1 MADIKTGDV
10 IEGVVA
16 AYASGGEGVIKVDR
30 FPIFV
35 PFALVGELVRAR
47 VIFAKKDVAFGELV
61 EVVSPSPDR
70 VKPVCPY
77 YGRCG
82 GCDLQHMSLPLQH
95 AVKRDAVR
103 DAFKKIAGIEVE
115 VPLPV
120 AGAPLAY
127 RNKLALPFAKN
138 SRSGRVYLG
147 FYERRSHKVVPIK
160 WCAACGEW
168 TGELIEA
175 LMSWANDFG
184 ISVYDE
190 TARRGLLRHAVA
202 RMLERLSL
210 TLAVNGE
217 DIPHADELIDR
228 LKQKFGEFCLYVSP
242 NTKNTNVIFGDGVR
256 LIYGEEKPQN
266 LGKFSA
272 VISPKSFLQVNSE
285 VRDML
290 YDGVA
295 AALDGYE
302 GDVVELYSGV
312 GLLTAQLAL
321 RSAARFTCVEI
332 EPSAT
337 RDAKELMKRL
347 SLEDRVEC
355 VNGDALKFMQGLKS
369 QDGASECAQ
378 ENEQNSGIFG
388 DTHVPKSN
396 GGARILLVDPP
407 RKGCAKE
414 VLEAAIG
421 AGFEKIVYISCDP
434 NTLARDAGILKGS
447 YDVADIRLYDMFP
460 QTAGV
465 ETLCVLKRKQN

>member
-16 AYASGGEGVIKVDR
+16 AYASGGEGVIKVDK

-47 VIFAKKDVAFGELV
+47 VTFAKKDVAFGELV

-77 YGRCG
+77 FGRCG
-82 GCDLQHMSLPLQH
+82 GCDLQHMSIPLQH
-95 AVKRDAVR
+95 DVKRDAVR
-103 DAFKKIAGIEVE
+103 DAFKKIAGIDVE
-115 VPLPV
+115 VPLPR

-190 TARRGLLRHAVA
+190 TTRRGLLRHAVA

-210 TLAVNGE
+210 TLVVNGD

-228 LKQKFGEFCLYVSP
+228 LKQKFGEFCLYVSQ
-242 NTKNTNVIFGDGVR
+242 NTKNTNVIFGDTVK

-295 AALDGYE
+295 TALDGYE
-302 GDVVELYSGV
+302 GDVVELYSGI

-332 EPSAT
+332 EPAAT

-347 SLEDRVEC
+347 YLEDRVKC

-369 QDGASECAQ
+369 QD
-378 ENEQNSGIFG
+378 
-388 DTHVPKSN
+388 
-396 GGARILLVDPP
+396 GARILLVDPP

-421 AGFEKIVYISCDP
+421 TGFEKIVYISCDP

-447 YDVADIRLYDMFP
+447 YAVADIRLYDMFP

-465 ETLCVLKRKQN
+465 ETLCVLKSRKID